1 MHQSWLKSVLKPS
14 FLGPH
19 PRVSDSVHLGRGLRA
34 CMSFIFL
41 KIFIYLLGA
50 SQWCYGKE
58 SACQAGDTHSIHGL
72 ERSSGVGNDSLTPV
86 FLPGKIPW
94 TEEPSR
100 LQSTGLQRV
109 RPDWATE
116 HTYTFIYLAVL
127 GLNCSTQDL
136 HCHVGSCL
144 VAHRLSSCGVRAQS
158 CSVQA

>member
-1 MHQSWLKSVLKPS
+1 MLGTLLSTLKSLS
-14 FLGPH
+14 
-19 PRVSDSVHLGRGLRA
+19 
-34 CMSFIFL
+34 
-41 KIFIYLLGA
+41 YLALDFPGGT
-50 SQWCYGKE
+50 SGKE
-58 SACQAGDTHSIHGL
+58 STCQCRRHKKCGFDPW
-72 ERSSGVGNDSLTPV
+72 VGEIPWSRKWEATLV

-100 LQSTGLQRV
+100 LQSMGLQRV
-109 RPDWATE
+109 RHDWATE

-158 CSVQA
+158 CSIQA